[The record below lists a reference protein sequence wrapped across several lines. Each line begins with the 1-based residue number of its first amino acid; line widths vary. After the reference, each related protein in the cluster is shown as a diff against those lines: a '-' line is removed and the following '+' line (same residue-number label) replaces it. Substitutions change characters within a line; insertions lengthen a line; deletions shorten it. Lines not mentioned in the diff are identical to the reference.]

1 MSRPVLVDLFV
12 EDRAHE
18 EFIGPLVGRMAA
30 EQGLEIRSR
39 VRSARGGHGRAI
51 DEFKLYQTLIEKG
64 GAAGP
69 MPDLVIVGIDG
80 NCATFARKEDEIRRA
95 TSQRFANRLVVACP
109 DPHVERWYLADP
121 DSFQIAVGARPSLGR
136 RKCARD
142 HYKGV
147 LREAVRQA
155 GHPATL
161 GGIEFAQEIVAGVNW
176 YRAGRNDRSLKAFL
190 DALRAGFV
198 RLKPPAARPFARP
211 ERR

>member
-12 EDRAHE
+12 EDHAHE

-30 EQGLEIRSR
+30 EEGLQR
-39 VRSARGGHGRAI
+39 V
-51 DEFKLYQTLIEKG
+51 
-64 GAAGP
+64 
-69 MPDLVIVGIDG
+69 
-80 NCATFARKEDEIRRA
+80 
-95 TSQRFANRLVVACP
+95 
-109 DPHVERWYLADP
+109 
-121 DSFQIAVGARPSLGR
+121 VGARPSLGR

-161 GGIEFAQEIVAGVNW
+161 GGIEFAREIVAGVDW

-198 RLKPPAARPFARP
+198 RLKHPAARPFARP